1 MPTVTQPW
9 VQTRNKEL
17 QCNTEA
23 GQIDYSIDC
32 EYPMYEI
39 NCTHSHKSLTVD
51 EADCAEIMD
60 QVRNDQFVK
69 ELQNRLNEAADR

>member
-1 MPTVTQPW
+1 
-9 VQTRNKEL
+9 
-17 QCNTEA
+17 
-23 GQIDYSIDC
+23 
-32 EYPMYEI
+32 MYEI